1 MNGALPPSSIEQ
13 LTIVLA
19 ASRNNTLPTCV
30 EPVKDS
36 LRTRESLM
44 IAPTTLDERC
54 DGITLTAPGGTPASS
69 NKPAM
74 ASAVSGVSE
83 AGFRITGQPAASPGP
98 ILRVAMAAGKFH
110 GVTKIE
116 TPTGCCNTKIQLGP
130 PGLVGTSAISL
141 PPSSPYHPK
150 QLVPQ

>member
-13 LTIVLA
+13 LTMVLA

-44 IAPTTLDERC
+44 IAPTTFDERC
-54 DGITLTAPGGTPASS
+54 DGMTLTTPGGTPASS
-69 NKPAM
+69 SRLAI

-83 AGFRITGQPAASPGP
+83 AGLTRTAQAAPSGGAIFRVGRAA
-98 ILRVAMAAGKFH
+98 AEFH
-110 GVTKIE
+110 GVTRIE
-116 TPTGCCNTKIQLGP
+116 RPTACCK
-130 PGLVGTSAISL
+130 
-141 PPSSPYHPK
+141 PK
-150 QLVPQ
+150 